1 MYYYISGI
9 LAYTSPGTA
18 VVDAGGI
25 GYEMSI
31 SGNTLSKLSGKTGS
45 VVKLFTYLSVRE
57 DAMELYG
64 FYSEEEKETFEMLIT
79 VSGVGPKAAMAILSV
94 LSPERLST
102 AIISGDV
109 KSISLANGVG
119 SKTAARV
126 VLELKDKISKVVAP
140 DQGAEM
146 FAEQDNG
153 SPSAVSDAIAVLL
166 SLGYTRQEALFALR
180 GSEPSADAET
190 LVRNALKKL
199 MKN

>member
-140 DQGAEM
+140 EQGAEM